1 MTSDET
7 KNYIDQRLHELGL
20 ALHLDAGGY
29 EKIHRFTN
37 GTESGVNQLCFK
49 LASLTADSD
58 EREVTTDRV
67 TKAIDELAR
76 IDDMMRR
83 ATKSDV
89 RQANDELERTSIDQ
103 LAAVLEANAAVASAT
118 AEAYAPPRPA
128 TRSKAAAK
136 RAAGERHPK
145 ILIVNESKTTRGLL
159 VKALTPDFEC
169 IETADA
175 EDAWRRLVHQTDI
188 ELAITD
194 VRPHDRA
201 QYDLIGRVRSA
212 SAPAHLIGLPIIA
225 MAVTEDAHAKQ
236 RALVA
241 GANDVIAMNTSAGE
255 LKTRVSARY
264 KASRVAPQ
272 YGAPASKPVAGE
284 RTPERKKNAMPPPA
298 PRPTARPAVTST
310 MAALA
315 PGPLENVRRPFLNTS
330 DMMRH
335 VPAVPSRFLAWLYK
349 VSSTTTVT
357 LSATILVVVLLAAIM
372 YVNRMSDSP
381 VTARAPER
389 PAPALQADAQ
399 PTPPPTTTP
408 PTTQP
413 TSPPTAQPTPSEP
426 STPLAAAPS
435 PTDRASASADTK
447 SKAVPKEE
455 PRREREPAA
464 TVSPA
469 PTAQARAEPALPV
482 EPPAPRARPEPSLP
496 TPRATGPET
505 RPTTPATAPAT
516 PLPSDNAVARESDV
530 GVDTDAAR
538 SAAAKPVAP
547 ERLTRDELAT
557 LLKRFTYVYEAGDIE
572 QFMNLFAPSAR
583 TNDRANR
590 DGIRQDYET
599 LFRTTDLRQ
608 FKLSHI
614 NWEVD
619 NNQAHGWGNFE
630 VTVRRTGD
638 QELHNYSGSLT
649 LYVERIEGR
658 PRIVRLFH
666 GQRRAGSS

>member
-7 KNYIDQRLHELGL
+7 KNYIDQRLHELGF
-20 ALHLDAGGY
+20 ALQLDDRGY
-29 EKIHRFTN
+29 ERIHRFTN

-58 EREVTTDRV
+58 EREVTTERV
-67 TKAIDELAR
+67 SKAIDELAR

-83 ATKSDV
+83 ATQSDV
-89 RQANDELERTSIDQ
+89 RSGNDELERTSIDQ
-103 LAAVLEANAAVASAT
+103 LAAMLEANAAAASAA
-118 AEAYAPPRPA
+118 AETYAPPRPA
-128 TRSKAAAK
+128 MRNNKAAAK

-145 ILIVNESKTTRGLL
+145 ILIVNESKTTRALL
-159 VKALTPDFEC
+159 VKALAPDFEC

-225 MAVTEDAHAKQ
+225 MAATEDAHAKQ

-284 RTPERKKNAMPPPA
+284 RTPERKKNAMPPSAATPVSRPVVASSSMA
-298 PRPTARPAVTST
+298 P
-310 MAALA
+310 LA
-315 PGPLENVRRPFLNTS
+315 PGPLESARRPFLNAP
-330 DMMRH
+330 DLMHR
-335 VPAVPSRFLAWLYK
+335 VPAAPSRVLAWLYK

-372 YVNRMSDSP
+372 YVNRVSDSP
-381 VTARAPER
+381 LTARGPKTPV
-389 PAPALQADAQ
+389 PAPQTNAQSTPPPAQ
-399 PTPPPTTTP
+399 PT
-408 PTTQP
+408 
-413 TSPPTAQPTPSEP
+413 SNEP
-426 STPLAAAPS
+426 QAAAP
-435 PTDRASASADTK
+435 PATERTPADTA
-447 SKAVPKEE
+447 SKPAPMDE
-455 PRREREPAA
+455 PRREREAAA
-464 TVSPA
+464 TVSPPSSA
-469 PTAQARAEPALPV
+469 PARAETAAPV
-482 EPPAPRARPEPSLP
+482 EPRARLDSVAPAARAVEPD
-496 TPRATGPET
+496 R
-505 RPTTPATAPAT
+505 RPTAPATMQAT
-516 PLPSDNAVARESDV
+516 PLPSDKAVARDPPAGVETDV
-530 GVDTDAAR
+530 AR
-538 SAAAKPVAP
+538 GPAAAQPVPP
-547 ERLTRDELAT
+547 ERLTRDELGT

-572 QFMNLFAPSAR
+572 QFMNLFAVNAR

-614 NWEVD
+614 NWDVD
-619 NNQAHGWGNFE
+619 GDQAHGWGNFE
-630 VTVRRTGD
+630 VTVRRAGD

-649 LYVERIEGR
+649 LHVERIEGR
-658 PRIVRLFH
+658 PRIVRLYH
-666 GQRRAGSS
+666 GQRRAGS